1 MKFTLVLDMHFRN
14 NRVEN
19 IKSHIKKISF
29 PVSLSCLCMSILILL
44 PFSSGAEV
52 LERVVAI
59 VDEEAIL
66 LSEFLATY
74 EKARKNDPKITRE
87 KVLSDMVDRL
97 LLIHQ
102 AKKFRLGGIKRVQG
116 VSDESEL
123 VNNYIE
129 RRIKSLIHIP
139 FEDIEDYYNKH
150 IDEFAGAE
158 LLQVKDDIERR
169 LVARALQL
177 RILRHLK
184 ELRDNA
190 YIRIQLE

>member
-1 MKFTLVLDMHFRN
+1 
-14 NRVEN
+14 
-19 IKSHIKKISF
+19 
-29 PVSLSCLCMSILILL
+29 MSILILL

-66 LSEFLATY
+66 LSEFLTSY
-74 EKARKNDPKITRE
+74 EKARKNNPKITRE

-116 VSDESEL
+116 VSDETEL

-139 FEDIEDYYNKH
+139 FEDIEDYYNKN

-158 LLQVKDDIERR
+158 LLQVKDDIEER

-190 YIRIQLE
+190 FIRLQLE

>member
-1 MKFTLVLDMHFRN
+1 LT
-14 NRVEN
+14 
-19 IKSHIKKISF
+19 S
-29 PVSLSCLCMSILILL
+29 
-44 PFSSGAEV
+44 
-52 LERVVAI
+52 
-59 VDEEAIL
+59 
-66 LSEFLATY
+66 Y

-116 VSDESEL
+116 VSDETEL

-139 FEDIEDYYNKH
+139 FEDIEDYYNKN

-158 LLQVKDDIERR
+158 LLQVKDDIEER

-190 YIRIQLE
+190 FIRLQLE